1 MVDALFR
8 QQLAVGAVSH
18 NDQRPGQLLAHLG
31 AAGLAL
37 IDDLH
42 AHAHVQQLVRQIV
55 AHFTGTHDHYRRR
68 LLSENA
74 QILEKRGQMLRCGGD
89 IDLVSSLEL
98 KITGGNGGLSL
109 PGHGADQNSGPG
121 IPVNVQ
127 QPHAVQSRPLR
138 QAVFHQF

>member
-8 QQLAVGAVSH
+8 QQLAVCAVSH
-18 NDQRPGQLLAHLG
+18 NEQRPGQLLAHLG
-31 AAGLAL
+31 TAGLVL
-37 IDDLH
+37 VDNLH
-42 AHAHVQQLVRQIV
+42 AHAHVQQFVRQIV
-55 AHFTGTHDHYRRR
+55 AHFAGTHDHNRRR

-74 QILEKRGQMLRCGGD
+74 QILEECGQMLRRSGD
-89 IDLVSSLEL
+89 INLVSGLQL

-121 IPVNVQ
+121 VPINVQ

-138 QAVFHQF
+138 QAVFHQL

>member
-31 AAGLAL
+31 TAGLVL
-37 IDDLH
+37 VDNLH

-74 QILEKRGQMLRCGGD
+74 QILEECGQMLRCGGD

-121 IPVNVQ
+121 VPINVQ

-138 QAVFHQF
+138 QAVFHQL